1 MLLRAGKVPSQQV
14 GLGGVLIYEV
24 RVQYHLTC
32 RECSVSN
39 ILAKHHRESGDAFKR
54 MEKGNTMAN
63 AGIYISS

>member
-39 ILAKHHRESGDAFKR
+39 ILAKHHRKSGDDAVNR
-54 MEKGNTMAN
+54 LGQ
-63 AGIYISS
+63 